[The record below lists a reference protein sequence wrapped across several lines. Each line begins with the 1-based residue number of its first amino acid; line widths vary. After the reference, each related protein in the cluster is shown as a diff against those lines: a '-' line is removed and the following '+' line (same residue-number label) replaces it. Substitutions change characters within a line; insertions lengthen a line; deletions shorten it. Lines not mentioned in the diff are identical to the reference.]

1 MTRSALAGSRRCAP
15 EVTARWKR
23 IYHVRDLED
32 ENIVISFGF
41 FDGSLAGLRELQAQA
56 WRS

>member
-1 MTRSALAGSRRCAP
+1 M
-15 EVTARWKR
+15 TARWKR